1 MLILFVLILIP
12 ANSATAGLGHCL
24 SNVYRDSTSE
34 PEYYGEAFYS
44 YRKAKNGRGS
54 EERCLIV
61 IESTFS

>member
-12 ANSATAGLGHCL
+12 ANSAISGLGHVNP
-24 SNVYRDSTSE
+24 NVMR
-34 PEYYGEAFYS
+34 EAFYS

-61 IESTFS
+61 IESTILLIFHS